1 MKIELNN
8 NNRTITI
15 ADLKPGD
22 TFLRRS
28 TEDSD
33 TDSVF
38 IVTHD
43 DGGWTYSAVDLANGE
58 EISLEE
64 DDVVIPIKVKIVP
77 DT

>member
-22 TFLRRS
+22 TFLHRS

-38 IVTHD
+38 IVTYE
-43 DGGWTYSAVDLANGE
+43 DGAWPYLAVDLASGK

-64 DDVVIPIKVKIVP
+64 DEVVIPIKVKIVP